1 MTSRLNLML
10 EWILVID
17 NRSSVTNK
25 VTEKELFVL
34 ELLFKVYG
42 YKTSILAKKF
52 SINIKTLSFRLK

>member
-1 MTSRLNLML
+1 ML

>member
-1 MTSRLNLML
+1 ML

-34 ELLFKVYG
+34 ELLFKVSG